1 MDFLYKFFLFY
12 LPLLFS
18 LCVHEWSHAWMAQ
31 RKGDLYAKMQGRLTL
46 NPIAHVD
53 IVGTVFLPLM
63 AIFSGW
69 PVFGWAK
76 PVPVLES
83 NLKNPKK
90 DMFWIA
96 LAGPLSNF
104 IMAFI
109 GGTLVF
115 LFYVFSFFSF
125 STELLKMSEAF
136 IYINL
141 LLGFFNLIPL
151 HPLDGGKVLSR
162 FLPAKWNMFLEEIQ
176 IYSSFVLIAVFI
188 LGGFQYIAWPAFLLT
203 QILTRWPEFIL

>member
-18 LCVHEWSHAWMAQ
+18 LCVHEWAHAWTAKK
-31 RKGDLYAKMQGRLTL
+31 KGDLYAQMQGRLTL
-46 NPIAHVD
+46 NPLAHID
-53 IVGTVFLPLM
+53 IIGTVFLPLM
-63 AIFSGW
+63 AIFTGL

-83 NLKNPKK
+83 ALKDPKR

-104 IMAFI
+104 IMAFV
-109 GGTLVF
+109 GGALVI

-151 HPLDGGKVLSR
+151 YPLDGSKV
-162 FLPAKWNMFLEEIQ
+162 
-176 IYSSFVLIAVFI
+176 
-188 LGGFQYIAWPAFLLT
+188 
-203 QILTRWPEFIL
+203 